1 LGILDTIRDGLDR
14 SDRWTGG
21 TICAKLI
28 RSGIRNLARF
38 APAIFN
44 LIMYCQF
51 TQITP
56 LLFLGFVAVFLTS
69 CSDTSQEAP
78 SEKVTVAARDI
89 DTGETQW
96 IDPSK
101 LKPGP
106 IRREALTSEQMDRIA
121 ALQKV
126 FVEIDG
132 QTTEQWVNNFK
143 RDFDPDSEL
152 AVWERMARAYER
164 YCDSKELSLDA
175 KEEVYR
181 VVLLRSMASQE
192 DVLSRLDLSI
202 ISKQDAKDIMANY

>member
-1 LGILDTIRDGLDR
+1 
-14 SDRWTGG
+14 
-21 TICAKLI
+21 
-28 RSGIRNLARF
+28 
-38 APAIFN
+38 
-44 LIMYCQF
+44 
-51 TQITP
+51 
-56 LLFLGFVAVFLTS
+56 VFLTS

-164 YCDSKELSLDA
+164 YCDSKEMSLDA